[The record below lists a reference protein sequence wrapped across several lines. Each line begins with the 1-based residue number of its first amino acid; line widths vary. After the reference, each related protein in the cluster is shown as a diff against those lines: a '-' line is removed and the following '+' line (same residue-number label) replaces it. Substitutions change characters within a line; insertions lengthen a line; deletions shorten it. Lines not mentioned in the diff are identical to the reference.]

1 MGATSRSAAA
11 FVLTDARGA
20 QQPEAAQPEPPGLAR
35 GRRMRG
41 VVIAIGVAS
50 MAIFIGIVGW
60 VGGVVAGLMGQPQGQ
75 LIWYPNDSNG

>member
-1 MGATSRSAAA
+1 MGAASRSAAA

-41 VVIAIGVAS
+41 VVIAIGVGVNGE
-50 MAIFIGIVGW
+50 FYWDRRLGW
-60 VGGVVAGLMGQPQGQ
+60 RRCCRLDGTTPRAADLVPK
-75 LIWYPNDSNG
+75 